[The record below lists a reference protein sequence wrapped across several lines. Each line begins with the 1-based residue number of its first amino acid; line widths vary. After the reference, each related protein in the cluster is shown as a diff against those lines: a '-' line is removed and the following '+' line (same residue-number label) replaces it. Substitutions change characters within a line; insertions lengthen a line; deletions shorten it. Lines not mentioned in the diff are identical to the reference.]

1 MELIAEAY
9 TIAEKSGVGQ
19 EIVYEYIKGKFP
31 AQTLLLSESQLT
43 SDSHRN
49 IPRSAVSEQR
59 HSAFLSHPTSF
70 CSWLSYGD
78 KMLHNK
84 FDGSV
89 GFNIDGGV
97 KDASHM
103 RRLSSEHN
111 SPWPAVENAF
121 HHMLTARALHTAQ
134 ERTGTTSFP
143 VLDWSAL
150 IAGNRVAAGL
160 DAFGETKASYSP
172 AVPRTFMLTR
182 TSRALNRSP
191 RPNKP

>member
-1 MELIAEAY
+1 
-9 TIAEKSGVGQ
+9 
-19 EIVYEYIKGKFP
+19 
-31 AQTLLLSESQLT
+31 
-43 SDSHRN
+43 
-49 IPRSAVSEQR
+49 
-59 HSAFLSHPTSF
+59 
-70 CSWLSYGD
+70 
-78 KMLHNK
+78 MLHNK

-150 IAGNRVAAGL
+150 IAGTRVAAGL
-160 DAFGETKASYSP
+160 DAFGDTEHSDP
-172 AVPRTFMLTR
+172 VPE
-182 TSRALNRSP
+182 AE
-191 RPNKP
+191 